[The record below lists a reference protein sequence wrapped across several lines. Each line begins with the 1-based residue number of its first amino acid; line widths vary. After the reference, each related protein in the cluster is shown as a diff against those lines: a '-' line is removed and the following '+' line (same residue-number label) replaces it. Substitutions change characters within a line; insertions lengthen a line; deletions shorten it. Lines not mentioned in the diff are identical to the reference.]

1 MQVTPIKIFR
11 VFFISNLM
19 ANIQLY
25 PCEDEIKA
33 VKDAMMNGYM
43 FAKSNCRNDYI
54 SSWNTQNIAHELE
67 SWFQSIKPSKNIIPS
82 DTLIN
87 KNLVRLSKNVI
98 TDQVIVTAIGRIAK
112 NDEDIM
118 DTNFEGWVKYLY
130 TSNSQFHDGFYY
142 GTFKGVNGTITGKLP
157 AIIYITAY
165 I

>member
-1 MQVTPIKIFR
+1 MHVIPIESFR
-11 VFFISNLM
+11 MFFISNLI

-25 PCEDEIKA
+25 QCDEEIK
-33 VKDAMMNGYM
+33 VVRDAMRNGYM
-43 FAKSNCRNDYI
+43 FAKSNCKNEYI
-54 SSWNTQNIAHELE
+54 SSWNTQSIAHELKL
-67 SWFQSIKPSKNIIPS
+67 WFKSITPSKNIIPS

-112 NDEDIM
+112 NEEDIM
-118 DTNFEGWVKYLY
+118 DTNFEGWVKYRY

-157 AIIYITAY
+157 AIINITAY